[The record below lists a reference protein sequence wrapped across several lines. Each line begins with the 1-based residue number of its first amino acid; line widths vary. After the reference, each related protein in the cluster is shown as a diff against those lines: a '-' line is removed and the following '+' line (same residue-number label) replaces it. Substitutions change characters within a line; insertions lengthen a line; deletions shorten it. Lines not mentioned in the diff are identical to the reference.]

1 MSKMPNAKEFES
13 DSESERTRSDDTW
26 SMSQGLVADRE
37 RLVKFPRAQRDY
49 ASVVMSVRSATATAG
64 EHS

>member
-1 MSKMPNAKEFES
+1 MPNAKEFES

-26 SMSQGLVADRE
+26 SMSQGLVADLK

-49 ASVVMSVRSATATAG
+49 LVCGGVRAQCHRNGGRA
-64 EHS
+64 